1 MLQKL
6 FLRKIEFDLIASLT
20 ILLFCIVVEID
31 VLLVPNFPVTVLNNY
46 LLLIKLFP
54 INLLLIKLFTIN
66 NTCLLL
72 IQIFTVDNSYLPL
85 IKIYTVNSYYL
96 PLINLK
102 NIIENCYRVIENIN
116 R

>member
-1 MLQKL
+1 MLQKV
-6 FLRKIEFDLIASLT
+6 FLRKIEFVLIASLT

-31 VLLVPNFPVTVLNNY
+31 ILLAPNFPVTVLNNY
-46 LLLIKLFP
+46 LPLIKLFP

-66 NTCLLL
+66 NNCLLL
-72 IQIFTVDNSYLPL
+72 IQIFTVDNSCLPL

-102 NIIENCYRVIENIN
+102 NITENC
-116 R
+116 